1 MTTEQIIRDQLERAT
16 REVPTGLD
24 VETAVS
30 AGRRG
35 TRRRRTMGAGVALA
49 AVAVVGA
56 GAVDVG
62 SRLADDPTHTV
73 VHEAPVAQAPPA
85 APDDFVPGTG
95 IDEAL
100 AAVVAGHLPA
110 LPAPDDVYPSDSQ
123 TAGPMSDADFAS
135 AEDWQAAYTLA
146 DGHEFLL
153 MTALASEG
161 PFSCAECDQHAVP
174 GGTVYQQVSQLVA
187 TGRWQYAM
195 WFVRDDGSTVGAFDY
210 VPGTVDQENPGD
222 RSLSEAD
229 LEALVR
235 DPGLT
240 FSALS
245 GA

>member
-24 VETAVS
+24 VETAVL

-35 TRRRRTMGAGVALA
+35 SRRRRTLRAGVALA
-49 AVAVVGA
+49 AVAVVGVGAA
-56 GAVDVG
+56 GVG
-62 SRLADDPTHTV
+62 SRLADDPSRTV
-73 VHEAPVAQAPPA
+73 VHESPVAQAPA
-85 APDDFVPGTG
+85 APADFVPGTG

-123 TAGPMSDADFAS
+123 TAGPLPDADFAS
-135 AEDWQAAYTLA
+135 AEDWQAAYTLV
-146 DGHEFLL
+146 DGHELLL

-161 PFSCAECDQHAVP
+161 PFSCADCDQHAVP

-187 TGRWQYAM
+187 TGRWQFAT
-195 WFVRDDGSTVGAFDY
+195 WFVRDDGSTVGAFEY
-210 VPGTVDQENPGD
+210 VPGAVDDENPGD
-222 RSLSEAD
+222 RSLSDAD

-240 FSALS
+240 FAALS
-245 GA
+245 AA